1 VRGKSLVRVALA
13 LVLVGCSQAAPSAA
27 NTPAPSPSPR
37 TTLTAAE
44 QTQLTSLEARPLVIP
59 AKPAG
64 TCPEGPFTPAIKPYL
79 NGREETNVYGV
90 GPVYG
95 VGGPET
101 ASDTNLYYDVAY
113 VADPTVKGVILVR
126 IRELSGAYKGVFVGP
141 YQTGSVVGTDTIGG
155 VSTTLYD
162 ELALPIASPSTN
174 TSAAP
179 GWAIFKVRQG
189 IDKRYTCVGIQID
202 TAAGTE
208 VVVAAH

>member
-13 LVLVGCSQAAPSAA
+13 LALVGCSQAAPSAA

-44 QTQLTSLEARPLVIP
+44 QTQLALLEARPLVIP

-64 TCPEGPFTPAIKPYL
+64 TCPVGPFTPSIKPYV
-79 NGREETNVYGV
+79 NGRQETNVYGL

-95 VGGPET
+95 MGGPET

-113 VADPTVKGVILVR
+113 VADPSVKGVILAR
-126 IRELSGAYKGVFVGP
+126 IAELGGAYKGVFVGP
-141 YQTGSVVGTDTIGG
+141 YQAGSVVGTDTIDG
-155 VSTTLYD
+155 VKTTLYS
-162 ELALPIASPSTN
+162 ELALPIASPSPN